1 MRTLKTCYGH
11 IGLISRSKNAL
22 HIKEY
27 VSPDFSIFDCGYST
41 FRIFKVSWRRYKR
54 RLQKESDSLRID

>member
-11 IGLISRSKNAL
+11 IAVIQRKKNTL

-27 VSPDFSIFDCGYST
+27 VSPDFNGEDYGYSE
-41 FRIFKVSWRRYKR
+41 FRIFKISWRRYKK
-54 RLQKESDSLRID
+54 RLQYESSQLQID